1 MRAFKS
7 ATAASSL
14 TEDLKWFLECS
25 QHRKKP
31 QQNDRTATACL
42 MKAWNNQFQ
51 LGLGFGFEVFAPGP
65 WLLPQPSLTLFVDQE
80 SVNWSAG
87 LFMAYALQLRQPSLF
102 K

>member
-7 ATAASSL
+7 GSSGL
-14 TEDLKWFLECS
+14 QDDLKWFLDCR
-25 QHRKKP
+25 QKKP
-31 QQNDRTATACL
+31 QQNERMATASL
-42 MKAWNNQFQ
+42 MKAWNNQFE
-51 LGLGFGFEVFAPGP
+51 LGLGFGFHAFAPGP

-87 LFMAYALQLRQPSLF
+87 LFMAYALQLRQPYFS